1 MSTTFKVD
9 QQVVYPTHGVGQITE
24 IKERMFKG
32 EPTPYYTIYIE
43 VSDMTI
49 MIPVNK
55 AEERGI
61 RAIVPKSEA
70 EKALKLIEGE
80 YEVAPADWKMRYEMN
95 RQLLLKG
102 SVTDIAQV
110 VQTLYHRSKIKE
122 LPILE
127 RKLYD
132 SAIKLLVDELSIS
145 LKKDRTHIEEM
156 IFERLETE
164 PETPEVEEEAPKTVE
179 DDFDAGVDEDDIEVN
194 EEG

>member
-1 MSTTFKVD
+1 MSTTFKVE

-49 MIPVNK
+49 MIPVDK

-164 PETPEVEEEAPKTVE
+164 PETPEVEEAAPKAEE